1 MHKLICD
8 FCEKEIR
15 RSETHITVEV
25 QMSETVLGTQWDVKE
40 MHFHT
45 ECGTRL
51 RNKVNQFV
59 ADSIERKENDDRP
72 ECK

>member
-8 FCEKEIR
+8 FCAQEIR
-15 RSETHITVEV
+15 PSETFITVSVE
-25 QMSETVLGTQWDVKE
+25 MSETILGTSWDAKE

-51 RNKVNQFV
+51 RNKINQFV
-59 ADSIERKENDDRP
+59 ADARERKENDDRTGV
-72 ECK
+72 K